1 MPKGQAPKVYGV
13 LVNVP
18 IDANKTWSLLLSDVN
33 IIMVQLQKK
42 ISFKGHVYFEQ
53 VQLGKIAKHS
63 LYGKHQFRGIGVL
76 R

>member
-53 VQLGKIAKHS
+53 VQ
-63 LYGKHQFRGIGVL
+63 
-76 R
+76 